1 MIWGSALNR
10 LNISINSDSEPSDR
24 PIVDAQPRERD
35 QQHMA
40 NVDAIRSVLQ

>member
-24 PIVDAQPRERD
+24 PIEDAQPRERD
-35 QQHMA
+35 QHHMV
-40 NVDAIRSVLQ
+40 NVDAIHFVLQ